1 MRPLRLSFLAALGA
15 IAVLAACDAFS
26 SDDSPAPA
34 TGLDASTP
42 DASTPDA
49 PSSGSDAGA
58 DSAREPTTSC
68 GKPVSSGLFFCDDFE
83 DPDAS
88 RTPFV
93 ALGSAAV
100 TGGVL
105 VSDLTS
111 TDGGALAAMRYTFQL
126 SVPWTKVRISSD
138 VTLLDL
144 GSTSD
149 ASTDPNLSVG
159 VIQLRDS
166 TDYTVSVMAVGP
178 TANIWVFGS
187 TKDDLVKVAYTS
199 TERLVRG
206 VSRHMNLR
214 IGYKPLV
221 ISLELDGKSVDLQSV
236 GGALPSLE
244 STTQVDALIGAVTVA
259 SNTTAKVRQ
268 DNLEIETRP

>member
-34 TGLDASTP
+34 TGLDASIP

-58 DSAREPTTSC
+58 DSSSPAPSC
-68 GKPVSSGLFFCDDFE
+68 GKPASSGLFFCDDFE

-88 RTPFV
+88 RTPLV

-105 VSDLTS
+105 VSNLTS

-126 SVPWTKVRISSD
+126 SFPWTKVRISSD

-144 GSTSD
+144 GSASD
-149 ASTDPNLSVG
+149 ATTDPNLSVG

-166 TDYTVSVMAVGP
+166 TDYMVSVMAVGP

-187 TKDDLVKVAYTS
+187 TKDDLVKVAYSS

-268 DNLEIETRP
+268 DNLQIETRP

>member
-1 MRPLRLSFLAALGA
+1 MP
-15 IAVLAACDAFS
+15 
-26 SDDSPAPA
+26 
-34 TGLDASTP
+34 
-42 DASTPDA
+42 
-49 PSSGSDAGA
+49 
-58 DSAREPTTSC
+58 
-68 GKPVSSGLFFCDDFE
+68 
-83 DPDAS
+83 AS
-88 RTPFV
+88 RPVISFPGEPKSNAIRASLTQGEPIALRTFTPSQV
-93 ALGSAAV
+93 VISKSAG
-100 TGGVL
+100 TFHWTSDGRRLYDYTSGVL
-105 VSDLTS
+105 VSNLTS

-126 SVPWTKVRISSD
+126 SFPWTKVRISSD

-144 GSTSD
+144 GSASD
-149 ASTDPNLSVG
+149 ATTDPNLSVG

-166 TDYTVSVMAVGP
+166 TDYMVSVMAVGP

-187 TKDDLVKVAYTS
+187 TKDDLVKVAYSS

-236 GGALPSLE
+236 GGALPTLE
-244 STTQVDALIGAVTVA
+244 STTQIDALIGAVTVA